1 MKNIFPPLFFLFISF
16 SCSNF
21 HNSDK
26 FAKIDLS
33 TIEVAEI
40 KKSLYDTVSVRLSD
54 KQTAQ
59 FAEYINTTKGV
70 ELLKA
75 VPQYWIFV
83 KFKPDSVKLYK
94 IHYDLIGDGDSY
106 IKIADTTYFK
116 DIYENNNK
124 GPHFISVKNGL
135 P

>member
-1 MKNIFPPLFFLFISF
+1 MKNIFTVLVLLFIST

-21 HNSDK
+21 RNTDK
-26 FAKIDLS
+26 FAKIDLA
-33 TIEVAEI
+33 TIEIAEI
-40 KKSLYDTVSVRLSD
+40 KKSLYDTISVRLSD
-54 KQTAQ
+54 KQTSQ
-59 FAEYINTTKGV
+59 FVEYINTTKGV

-75 VPQYWIFV
+75 MPQYWIFV

-106 IKIADTTYFK
+106 INIADTSYFK
-116 DIYENNNK
+116 DIYENNIK
-124 GPHFISVKNGL
+124 GSHFISVENGL